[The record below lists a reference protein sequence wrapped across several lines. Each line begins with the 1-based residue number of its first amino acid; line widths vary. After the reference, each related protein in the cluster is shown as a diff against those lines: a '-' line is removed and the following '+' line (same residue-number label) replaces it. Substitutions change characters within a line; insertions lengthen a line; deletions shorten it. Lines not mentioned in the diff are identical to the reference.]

1 MAGGPEHQGAKPLLL
16 PGLTKPNGSRLNRLV
31 LSLISVITLGLSD
44 RAGRRVVLHDVTDE
58 NWRAVADVAP
68 LDEQRRYVPAL
79 AARYLLL
86 SLREG
91 IWHSMAVCAD
101 DTVVGHIM
109 WGRDEDGSYWLGGM
123 VIDGTEQGKG
133 VGRAAVRT
141 LTEWLAR
148 RVGCRELRLSY
159 HPDNA
164 VAARLYASVG
174 FQPTEVA
181 SGDEVVAS
189 LSVLDGLPKDLNSSS
204 P

>member
-1 MAGGPEHQGAKPLLL
+1 MVR
-16 PGLTKPNGSRLNRLV
+16 GSTVRVR
-31 LSLISVITLGLSD
+31 SLICVITLGLSD
-44 RAGRRVVLHDVTDE
+44 RAGRRVVLHEVNDE

-68 LDEQRRYVPAL
+68 LDDQRRYVPAL

-86 SLREG
+86 SWREG
-91 IWHSMAVCAD
+91 IWNSMAVCAE

-123 VIDGTEQGKG
+123 LIDGTEQGKG

-141 LTEWLAR
+141 LMEWLAQR
-148 RVGCRELRLSY
+148 ESCRELRLSY

-164 VAARLYASVG
+164 VAARLYASLG
-174 FQPTEVA
+174 FQPTA
-181 SGDEVVAS
+181 DSSGDEVVAA
-189 LSVLDGLPKDLNSSS
+189 LSVLDSRSKALNSPS

>member
-1 MAGGPEHQGAKPLLL
+1 M
-16 PGLTKPNGSRLNRLV
+16 
-31 LSLISVITLGLSD
+31 ITFGFSD
-44 RAGRRVVLHDVTDE
+44 RTGRRVVLHEVNDE

-68 LDEQRRYVPAL
+68 LDDQRRYVPAL

-101 DTVVGHIM
+101 ATVVGHIM

-123 VIDGTEQGKG
+123 VIDGAEQGQG

-141 LTEWLAR
+141 LMKWLAQR
-148 RVGCRELRLSY
+148 EGCRELRLSY

-164 VAARLYASVG
+164 VAASLYASVG
-174 FQPTEVA
+174 FQPTA
-181 SGDEVVAS
+181 ILSGDEVVARLS
-189 LSVLDGLPKDLNSSS
+189 LPDGRPKDLAS
-204 P
+204 PSP

>member
-1 MAGGPEHQGAKPLLL
+1 MLA
-16 PGLTKPNGSRLNRLV
+16 KPNGSRISRLIR
-31 LSLISVITLGLSD
+31 SLVAVITLGISD
-44 RAGRRVVLHDVTDE
+44 RAGRRVVLHEVDDE

-68 LDEQRRYVPAL
+68 LAEQCRYVPAL

-91 IWHSMAVCAD
+91 IWHSLAVCAD
-101 DTVVGHIM
+101 DSVVGHIM

-123 VIDGTEQGKG
+123 LIDGTEQGKG

-141 LTEWLAR
+141 LMEWLAQR
-148 RVGCRELRLSY
+148 QDCRELRLSY

-174 FQPTEVA
+174 FQPTDIA

-189 LSVLDGLPKDLNSSS
+189 LSVLDGQPKDLNAPSR
-204 P
+204 

>member
-1 MAGGPEHQGAKPLLL
+1 M
-16 PGLTKPNGSRLNRLV
+16 
-31 LSLISVITLGLSD
+31 ITLGLSD
-44 RAGRRVVLHDVTDE
+44 GAGRRVVLREISDA

-86 SLREG
+86 SSREG
-91 IWHSMAVCAD
+91 VWHSMAVCAD

-141 LTEWLAR
+141 LMEWLSR
-148 RVGCRELRLSY
+148 REDCRELRLSY
-159 HPDNA
+159 HPDNT
-164 VAARLYASVG
+164 VAAKLYASLG

-181 SGDEVVAS
+181 SGDEVVAG
-189 LSVLDGLPKDLNSSS
+189 LPVPDGHPKDLNSPS

>member
-1 MAGGPEHQGAKPLLL
+1 MWVTE
-16 PGLTKPNGSRLNRLV
+16 PNGSRINRV
-31 LSLISVITLGLSD
+31 VRSLISVITLGLSD
-44 RAGRRVVLHDVTDE
+44 RAGRRVVLHEVNDE

-123 VIDGTEQGKG
+123 VIDGTEQGQG
-133 VGRAAVRT
+133 GGRAAVRT
-141 LTEWLAR
+141 LMKWLAQHE
-148 RVGCRELRLSY
+148 GCQELRLSY

-164 VAARLYASVG
+164 VAASLYASAG
-174 FQPTEVA
+174 FQPTA
-181 SGDEVVAS
+181 GSSGDEVVAS
-189 LSVLDGLPKDLNSSS
+189 LPELMYVRSMSTGPGSGAH
-204 P
+204 

>member
-1 MAGGPEHQGAKPLLL
+1 M
-16 PGLTKPNGSRLNRLV
+16 
-31 LSLISVITLGLSD
+31 ITLGLSD
-44 RAGRRVVLHDVTDE
+44 RAGRRVVLREVNDE

-68 LDEQRRYVPAL
+68 LDEQRRYVPAS

-91 IWHSMAVCAD
+91 VWHSLAVCAD

-123 VIDGTEQGKG
+123 VIDGAEQGRG
-133 VGRAAVRT
+133 IGRAAVRT
-141 LTEWLAR
+141 LMEWLAR
-148 RVGCRELRLSY
+148 REDCRELRLSF
-159 HPDNA
+159 HPDNT

-174 FQPTEVA
+174 FRPTGVA
-181 SGDEVVAS
+181 SGDEVVAG
-189 LSVLDGLPKDLNSSS
+189 LSVPGGHPEDLDSSS

>member
-1 MAGGPEHQGAKPLLL
+1 MA
-16 PGLTKPNGSRLNRLV
+16 
-31 LSLISVITLGLSD
+31 I
-44 RAGRRVVLHDVTDE
+44 
-58 NWRAVADVAP
+58 
-68 LDEQRRYVPAL
+68 
-79 AARYLLL
+79 
-86 SLREG
+86 
-91 IWHSMAVCAD
+91 CAD

-141 LTEWLAR
+141 LMEWLAQR
-148 RVGCRELRLSY
+148 ESCRELRLSY

-174 FQPTEVA
+174 FQPTAVS

-189 LSVLDGLPKDLNSSS
+189 LSVLDGPPKALNSPSS
-204 P
+204 

>member
-1 MAGGPEHQGAKPLLL
+1 MVWVTE
-16 PGLTKPNGSRLNRLV
+16 PNGSRINRV
-31 LSLISVITLGLSD
+31 VRSLISVITLGLSD
-44 RAGRRVVLHDVTDE
+44 RAGRRVVLHEVNDE
-58 NWRAVADVAP
+58 NWRAVADIAP
-68 LDEQRRYVPAL
+68 LDDQRRYVPAL

-123 VIDGTEQGKG
+123 VIDGTEQGRG

-141 LTEWLAR
+141 LMKWLAQR
-148 RVGCRELRLSY
+148 EGCQELRLSY

-164 VAARLYASVG
+164 VAASLYASVG
-174 FQPTEVA
+174 FQPTA
-181 SGDEVVAS
+181 GSSGDEVVAS
-189 LSVLDGLPKDLNSSS
+189 LSLLDGHPKAPVGSQA
-204 P
+204 

>member
-1 MAGGPEHQGAKPLLL
+1 MH
-16 PGLTKPNGSRLNRLV
+16 
-31 LSLISVITLGLSD
+31 
-44 RAGRRVVLHDVTDE
+44 DE
-58 NWRAVADVAP
+58 NRRAVADVAP
-68 LDEQRRYVPAL
+68 LDDQRRYVPAL

-109 WGRDEDGSYWLGGM
+109 WGRDEDGSYWLGGTM
-123 VIDGTEQGKG
+123 IDGTEQGKG

-141 LTEWLAR
+141 LMEWPAQHE
-148 RVGCRELRLSY
+148 GCQELRLSY

-174 FQPTEVA
+174 FQPTTVS

-189 LSVLDGLPKDLNSSS
+189 LSVLDGHPKALNSPS

>member
-1 MAGGPEHQGAKPLLL
+1 M
-16 PGLTKPNGSRLNRLV
+16 
-31 LSLISVITLGLSD
+31 ITLGLSD
-44 RAGRRVVLHDVTDE
+44 RAGRHVVLREISDE

-86 SLREG
+86 SSREG
-91 IWHSMAVCAD
+91 VWHSLAVCAD

-123 VIDGTEQGKG
+123 VIDGAEQGKG

-141 LTEWLAR
+141 LMGWLAR
-148 RVGCRELRLSY
+148 REGCRELRLSY
-159 HPDNA
+159 HPDNT
-164 VAARLYASVG
+164 VAAKLYASLG
-174 FQPTEVA
+174 FQPMEVA
-181 SGDEVVAS
+181 SGDEVVAG
-189 LSVLDGLPKDLNSSS
+189 LPVPDGHPKDLNSPS

>member
-1 MAGGPEHQGAKPLLL
+1 MVWLS
-16 PGLTKPNGSRLNRLV
+16 KPNGSRINRLV
-31 LSLISVITLGLSD
+31 RSLISVITLGLCD
-44 RAGRRVVLHDVTDE
+44 RAGRRVVLHEVNDE

-68 LDEQRRYVPAL
+68 LDDQRRYVPAL

-101 DTVVGHIM
+101 DMVVGHIM

-123 VIDGTEQGKG
+123 VIDGAEQGQG

-141 LTEWLAR
+141 LMKWLAQR
-148 RVGCRELRLSY
+148 EGCQELRLSY

-164 VAARLYASVG
+164 VAAALYASVG
-174 FQPTEVA
+174 FQPTAVS

-189 LSVLDGLPKDLNSSS
+189 LSLLDAHPKAPNSPS